1 MARPNLTK
9 EEFIAL
15 EKRGELLESGVFD
28 GNHYGTPKPNKD
40 FVRSDRDGSSNS
52 NNSSSGGP
60 GGDNGK
66 QWGNQIGN
74 SNVNFPGAHPSSE
87 GKRRRNRSNVEAMT
101 AKHSQQDNE
110 SAGETISNNKE
121 DLNHNGTAPE
131 TPSGSTSTT
140 KSGGSSGMQAADSGH
155 PDSPDVPEVVD
166 TVVGL
171 VGPPP
176 IDTHLGG
183 PPQHEGGPPNGL
195 DPLGPLPPNWEK
207 AYTDKGESYFID
219 HNSGTSHWLDPRLS
233 RVQKKRPEEC
243 SDDELPFGWERIDD
257 PHYGTYFID
266 HVNRR
271 TQYENPVLVAK
282 AANQSADAI
291 MTSGPLDG
299 QFPMMDGPGGL
310 GPPPPPGPQSGTF
323 PRGSKKNQ
331 SPFFTRDPNHLRGE
345 RIRTQLVKS
354 LQGLGF
360 TIVGGDD
367 NVEEFLQIK
376 SVVPNG
382 PAWLD
387 GNLKTGDVLV
397 YVNDTCVLGFTH
409 LDMVTMFQGIN
420 PGEVVQL
427 DVCRG
432 YPLPFDPDD
441 PNTEIVTTVAVTS
454 PEQNEWANELERQ
467 RSVSTEADTAQSMPD
482 LWRSQQSQEARVKR
496 PGSADLLMNDFT
508 HEEAAGQMNGGQD
521 NGSEFS
527 SEMKPGSQ
535 DMMTIPIVKGGMGF
549 GFTIADS
556 AYGQKVN

>member
-1 MARPNLTK
+1 MNSHIPALGGPLRPSSVASKKVTSEMGTQCMEQAEKNQVTKSVSVENLTSPTRKSRSSDCLLLQSQSKKAHSESSDPICGSQVKKWSYTNGAITTDLRQYLNTRFPKGGVDHELQNTIRDNLYLRTVPVTTREPRQEEKQGVDYTFLSK

-331 SPFFTRDPNHLRGE
+331 CKCHIFF
-345 RIRTQLVKS
+345 
-354 LQGLGF
+354 
-360 TIVGGDD
+360 
-367 NVEEFLQIK
+367 
-376 SVVPNG
+376 
-382 PAWLD
+382 
-387 GNLKTGDVLV
+387 
-397 YVNDTCVLGFTH
+397 
-409 LDMVTMFQGIN
+409 
-420 PGEVVQL
+420 
-427 DVCRG
+427 
-432 YPLPFDPDD
+432 
-441 PNTEIVTTVAVTS
+441 
-454 PEQNEWANELERQ
+454 
-467 RSVSTEADTAQSMPD
+467 
-482 LWRSQQSQEARVKR
+482 
-496 PGSADLLMNDFT
+496 
-508 HEEAAGQMNGGQD
+508 
-521 NGSEFS
+521 
-527 SEMKPGSQ
+527 
-535 DMMTIPIVKGGMGF
+535 
-549 GFTIADS
+549 
-556 AYGQKVN
+556 